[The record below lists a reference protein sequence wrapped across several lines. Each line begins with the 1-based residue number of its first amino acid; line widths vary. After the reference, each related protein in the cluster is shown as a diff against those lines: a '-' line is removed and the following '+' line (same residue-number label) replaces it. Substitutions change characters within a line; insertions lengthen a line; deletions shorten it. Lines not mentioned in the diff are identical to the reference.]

1 MAVDS
6 AFQQYS
12 DPNVIAGQ
20 VFGTLQ
26 QYYKMTF
33 TLNIR
38 ATVSSWGSIFHFTT
52 GGDCCS
58 WGQRSPALW
67 LPPSSTRLCY
77 VAGAPQDGNWHVYSS
92 ESMPLNT
99 DVEVEISSFK
109 DEAGNNM
116 ASIKFIST
124 GYEEIW
130 QNYGGDRPALDNVIF
145 YRPDSWWGQMDGT
158 ITNLAIEQFTYR

>member
-1 MAVDS
+1 LGYDA

-38 ATVSSWGSIFHFTT
+38 ATVSNWGSIFHFST
-52 GGDCCS
+52 GGNCCS
-58 WGQRSPALW
+58 WGQRVPALW
-67 LPPSSTRLCY
+67 LSPRSTQLCY
-77 VAGAPQDGNWHVYSS
+77 VPGAPQDGNWHVYSS
-92 ESMPLNT
+92 TNLPLNT

-109 DEAGNNM
+109 DEAGNNK
-116 ASIKFIST
+116 ASVKFST
-124 GYEEIW
+124 GYEQIW
-130 QNYGGDRPALDNVIF
+130 QNHGGDRPAVNNVIF
-145 YRPDSWWGQMDGT
+145 YRPDPWYTGMDGT